1 MIFGPGTTL
10 AHYRITAELGAGGM
24 GEVWRAQD
32 TKLGRDVALKVLS
45 EEFADDVERLERFER
60 EARAVAALNHPH
72 IVTIFSVEEAD
83 GVRFL
88 TMELIEGR
96 CLDKLISDGGLDLAT
111 LLELAT
117 PLAEAISAA
126 HAKSVIHRD
135 LKPSNVMVDGEG
147 RVKVLDFGLAKVR
160 DAEGGSESSELPT
173 EALTG
178 VGVLVGT
185 VPYMSPEQIEGKI
198 VDHRTDIFSLGALLY
213 EMATGE
219 RPFQGDSQP
228 ALMSSIL
235 RDVPQ
240 SVLEVRNDVPRHLGR
255 IIGRCLEKD
264 RRDRYQTARD
274 VFNELKALRREASS
288 STGTSPASQ
297 PRVEYMAQ
305 QSAQPSSDI
314 SATDSSS
321 TAAGSV
327 RHDEGFWVAV
337 LPFQS
342 RAADSTVEALAEGLT
357 EDIVTGFSRFSYLRV
372 ISRSST
378 SRYAGEAVDVR
389 TVGTELGARYV
400 MEGSIR
406 QAGAVLRIAAQLV
419 DTETGAHLW
428 AETYNRPFSPEE
440 VFELQDNLAP
450 RIVSTVADMN
460 GVLPHIM
467 SESIRGR
474 PVDDLSPYEAML
486 RGFGYYIRL
495 SAEDHAEAR
504 ACLEKAV
511 AEDPGNADCWALLS
525 VMYAEEH
532 KHGFN
537 VEPDSL
543 DRSLT
548 AARKAVAIAPSN
560 HFAHHSL
567 AQALF
572 FRRELP
578 AFRIAAERAIALN
591 PMDGC
596 TTAFMGILM
605 AYAGQWDEGCA
616 LAEKAMQLNSQHPGW
631 YRFSIFLN
639 AYRKKDYSAALDIA
653 LKINM
658 PTYFFTHA
666 SLASV
671 YGQLGD
677 WEAARQA
684 VRELL
689 AQKPDFAATARE
701 EWGRWVGP
709 GELLEHLVDG
719 LRKAGLDVDGAG
731 GDATDLKLSE
741 GASPIAESGTVG
753 IAVLPFADMSPAKD
767 QDYFCE
773 GMAEEIMNALVHV
786 EGIQVASRTSTF
798 KAVEEGG
805 DLKAIGRTLSVG
817 QILEG
822 SVRMAGSRMRVT
834 AQLTEVETG
843 YQLWSERYDREA
855 ADVFAVQD
863 EIAAG
868 VVEAVTSQLAPGDR
882 EVRTRAQV
890 SNVEA
895 YRHYLKGRHYR
906 YSKNDHSNALNEYE
920 QAVAVDPTHG
930 PSWVGQAEVTVLAA
944 LYSLIPAREAYE
956 TAKESLATAYRLQG
970 ESAEG
975 CYVEGMI
982 AFCEARWQ
990 DAESALRRAIEIQSS
1005 FVQAHCWL
1013 GFLSSVHS
1021 RHGEAER
1028 AFETGRE
1035 LDPLAAFPYAMSA
1048 CGRLTVG
1055 RPKEADDPAEQAI
1068 LFDRENTLALWCS
1081 GMAKVAQGKFEEG
1094 IAALKAAAGHARR
1107 GGYML
1112 GIFGWGLAAAGRRA
1126 EAEEV
1131 LEELRSRP
1139 EPAPTVVPEAWILA
1153 ALGDIEGAWEIL
1165 DRAAEES
1172 QAILFFAGMSPFD
1185 PLRSDPRFAEML
1197 DRLGLPPSPSAENTD
1212 SASEA
1217 VIAADKS
1224 IAVLPFTNMST
1235 DPDNEYFSDG
1245 LTEELIADLAGIK
1258 ALSVI
1263 SRTSAMLFKGTDKD
1277 LPTIGRELGVR
1288 YVLEGSVRKA
1298 GSSLRITA
1306 QLVDAEND
1314 TPLWSEKY
1322 SGSLEEVFEVQERV
1336 SREIVRALD
1345 ITLTSDE
1352 SRRLAERPIE
1362 DLRAFELYLQA
1373 RQEIRRFDVKALGR
1387 AAKLVSQ
1394 AVEIE
1399 GKTPPLVFL
1408 EALAKVAQAKAG
1420 VNPDPRQ
1427 LEEAEAQA
1435 LALLEDMPELPQAH
1449 ALLGSI
1455 SYERGHLPE
1464 AVWHCKRALEGTSN
1478 DPEAFLY
1485 LGASYMAAGQPEL
1498 GLDAG
1503 QRMVECDPLASISW
1517 MIRGA
1522 AFWFVGRF
1530 EEAVPDLERSLEL
1543 DPQNFLT
1550 HWAIGYTYACL
1561 GRLAD
1566 ARRHADVCLETA
1578 PENAYTVQVASL
1590 VDALEGRHEAAL
1602 ELLAGIDIG
1611 PLDPHNTFHIS
1622 ESFAMAGDTGRALE
1636 VLESAVDEGFYPY
1649 PFFNEYCPFMK
1660 PLRPLP
1666 EFAGILAKAKERTEA
1681 FREDGPL
1688 RPSSTGTPEGAR

>member
-1 MIFGPGTTL
+1 VIGTTL

-24 GEVWRAQD
+24 GEVWRAED

-45 EEFADDVERLERFER
+45 EEFADDAERLERFER
-60 EARAVAALNHPH
+60 EARAVATLNHPY
-72 IVTIFSVEEAD
+72 IVTIFSVEEAE

-96 CLDKLISDGGLDLAT
+96 SLDKLIPDGGLDLASF
-111 LLELAT
+111 LELAT

-126 HAKSVIHRD
+126 HDKSVIHRD
-135 LKPSNVMVDGEG
+135 LKPSNVMVDGEN
-147 RVKVLDFGLAKVR
+147 RVKVLDFGLAKVHSA
-160 DAEGGSESSELPT
+160 DGVSDSSELPT

-178 VGVLVGT
+178 IGTLVGT
-185 VPYMSPEQIEGKI
+185 VPYMSPEQIEVKI
-198 VDHRTDIFSLGALLY
+198 VDHRTDVFSLGVLLY
-213 EMATGE
+213 EMATGD
-219 RPFQGDSQP
+219 RPFQGESSP

-235 RDVPQ
+235 KDVPQ
-240 SVLEVRNDVPRHLGR
+240 SVVEMRTDLPRHLGR
-255 IIGRCLEKD
+255 VIGRCLEKD
-264 RRDRYQTARD
+264 RCDRYQTARD
-274 VFNELKALRREASS
+274 VFNELKALRRESS
-288 STGTSPASQ
+288 SSIGATAPSQ
-297 PRVEYMAQ
+297 PGAEDSSPQRAQ
-305 QSAQPSSDI
+305 QSSDLGP
-314 SATDSSS
+314 T
-321 TAAGSV
+321 GSV

-337 LPFQS
+337 LPFQC
-342 RAADSTVEALAEGLT
+342 RAADTAVEALADGLT
-357 EDIVTGFSRFSYLRV
+357 EDILTGLSRFSYLRV

-378 SRYAGEAVDVR
+378 SRYDADTVDVR
-389 TVGTELGARYV
+389 SVGSELGARYV
-400 MEGSIR
+400 IEGSIR
-406 QAGAVLRIAAQLV
+406 RAGSVLRVAVQLV
-419 DTETGAHLW
+419 DAESGAHLW
-428 AETYNRPFSPEE
+428 AETYNRPFSPDEI
-440 VFELQDNLAP
+440 FELQDDLAP

-460 GVLPHIM
+460 GVLPHTM

-525 VMYAEEH
+525 VMNAEEH

-578 AFRIAAERAIALN
+578 AFRIAADRAIALN

-616 LAEKAMQLNSQHPGW
+616 LAEKAMRLNAQHPGW

-639 AYRKKDYSAALDIA
+639 AYRKKDYRTALDIA

-677 WEAARQA
+677 REAARQA

-731 GDATDLKLSE
+731 GDTTDLKLSE
-741 GASPIAESGTVG
+741 EASPIAESGTVG

-805 DLKAIGRTLSVG
+805 DLKAIGRTMSVG
-817 QILEG
+817 QVLEG
-822 SVRMAGSRMRVT
+822 SVRLAGNRLRVT
-834 AQLTEVETG
+834 AQLTEVESG

-855 ADVFAVQD
+855 EDVFAIQD

-890 SNVEA
+890 NNVEA

-906 YSKNDHSNALNEYE
+906 YSKNDHSNALNEYD
-920 QAVAVDPTHG
+920 QAVAVDPSHG
-930 PSWVGQAEVTVLAA
+930 PSWVGRAEVTVLAA
-944 LYSLIPAREAYE
+944 VYSLIPAREAYE
-956 TAKESLATAYRLQG
+956 AAKESLATAYRLQG

-1005 FVQAHCWL
+1005 FIQAHCWL
-1013 GFLSSVHS
+1013 GFLLSVHS

-1055 RPKEADDPAEQAI
+1055 RPKEADEPAEQAI

-1081 GMAKVAQGKFEEG
+1081 GMAKVAQEKFEEG

-1112 GIFGWGLAAAGRRA
+1112 GIFGWGLAAAGRRT

-1131 LEELRSRP
+1131 LEELHSRP
-1139 EPAPTVVPEAWILA
+1139 APAPTVVPEAWIRA
-1153 ALGDIEGAWEIL
+1153 ALGDTDGAWEVL
-1165 DRAAEES
+1165 DRAEAES
-1172 QAILFFAGMSPFD
+1172 QAILFFAGMAPFD
-1185 PLRSDPRFAEML
+1185 PLRADPRFAALLE
-1197 DRLGLPPSPSAENTD
+1197 RLRLPQSPSTM
-1212 SASEA
+1212 SE
-1217 VIAADKS
+1217 ISLEEKSGNGEKS
-1224 IAVLPFTNMST
+1224 IVVLPFANLSP
-1235 DPDNEYFSDG
+1235 DPDTEYFSDG
-1245 LTEELIADLAGIK
+1245 LTDEIITDLSRVR
-1258 ALSVI
+1258 ALRVI
-1263 SRTSAMLFKGTDKD
+1263 SRSSAMRLKD
-1277 LPTIGRELGVR
+1277 DERGLEAIGRDLDCR
-1288 YVLEGSVRKA
+1288 YVLEGSVRRA
-1298 GSSLRITA
+1298 ENTLRITA
-1306 QLVDAEND
+1306 RLVDAPKD
-1314 TPLWSEKY
+1314 VQLWSDKY
-1322 SGSLEEVFEVQERV
+1322 GGTLDDVFDIQERV
-1336 SREIVRALD
+1336 SRSIVDALEIQ
-1345 ITLTSDE
+1345 LTPQE
-1352 SRRLAERPIE
+1352 AEQLAERPIVDIRAQE
-1362 DLRAFELYLQA
+1362 SYLRA
-1373 RQEIRRFDVKALGR
+1373 RSEIWSFMPGSLD
-1387 AAKLVSQ
+1387 
-1394 AVEIE
+1394 
-1399 GKTPPLVFL
+1399 
-1408 EALAKVAQAKAG
+1408 LA
-1420 VNPDPRQ
+1420 
-1427 LEEAEAQA
+1427 
-1435 LALLEDMPELPQAH
+1435 
-1449 ALLGSI
+1449 I
-1455 SYERGHLPE
+1455 SHL
-1464 AVWHCKRALEGTSN
+1464 
-1478 DPEAFLY
+1478 
-1485 LGASYMAAGQPEL
+1485 
-1498 GLDAG
+1498 
-1503 QRMVECDPLASISW
+1503 
-1517 MIRGA
+1517 
-1522 AFWFVGRF
+1522 
-1530 EEAVPDLERSLEL
+1530 
-1543 DPQNFLT
+1543 
-1550 HWAIGYTYACL
+1550 
-1561 GRLAD
+1561 
-1566 ARRHADVCLETA
+1566 
-1578 PENAYTVQVASL
+1578 
-1590 VDALEGRHEAAL
+1590 EAAL
-1602 ELLAGIDIG
+1602 DLIGDNALIYQGLGKVCRQDLLARARIAARVSGARA
-1611 PLDPHNTFHIS
+1611 DP
-1622 ESFAMAGDTGRALE
+1622 
-1636 VLESAVDEGFYPY
+1636 
-1649 PFFNEYCPFMK
+1649 
-1660 PLRPLP
+1660 
-1666 EFAGILAKAKERTEA
+1666 
-1681 FREDGPL
+1681 DGP
-1688 RPSSTGTPEGAR
+1688 G